1 MEILPALMWFATAI
15 LFVALITMAH
25 VVYNLKARDMTA
37 RPSGSSILGLEAY
50 QETLRWQPLFAIGT
64 FSAVSYIYFGTVTVV
79 DVWPHA
85 LTLGVTWVV
94 LTAVVDVFARVVL
107 RHPWSLTLRE
117 MFVKQQP
124 WVGLVYVAILA
135 APLLAAPLVVSPLT

>member
-25 VVYNLKARDMTA
+25 VVYNLKVRGLTD
-37 RPSGSSILGLEAY
+37 RPEGSSILHAEAY
-50 QETLRWQPLFAIGT
+50 QETLRWQPLFAIGA
-64 FSAVSYIYFGTVTVV
+64 FSAVSYIYFGTVTII

-85 LTLGVTWVV
+85 LTLGVAWVV
-94 LTAVVDVFARVVL
+94 LTAIVDTFARVVL

-117 MFVKQQP
+117 LFVEQQP
-124 WVGLVYVAILA
+124 WVGLTYAAILA